1 MIINIKYDIIS
12 IIIINTRNKV
22 KFIIKILK
30 DFPAYLWSGW
40 GAIASI
46 FLFIAFWD
54 VGNQIYGDLVLP
66 SPLNT
71 FETLVL
77 MLQDES
83 VWVEINTT
91 LYRASV
97 GFGLSLLLG
106 SVLGLIAGFFATAS
120 MMSRPIVTILVG
132 MPPIAWIVL
141 AMIWFGMGDE
151 TVIFTVIIASF
162 PIIFVGALQG
172 TRTLDGDLKEM
183 ADSFKLPW
191 HMKFIDVYFPHIFS
205 YIFPAWV
212 SGLGMAWKIVI
223 MAELLATSDG
233 MGASL
238 AVARSQL
245 DTPTALALVV
255 IMIGSLMF
263 IEYIILEPIK
273 REVELWRS

>member
-1 MIINIKYDIIS
+1 M
-12 IIIINTRNKV
+12 
-22 KFIIKILK
+22 KFFLKILK

-46 FLFIAFWD
+46 LLFIALWD
-54 VGNQIYGDLVLP
+54 VGNQIYGNLVLP
-66 SPLNT
+66 SPLET
-71 FETLVL
+71 FKTLYA
-77 MLQDES
+77 MLHSKE
-83 VWVEINTT
+83 VWEQIDIT

-97 GFGLSLLLG
+97 GFGLSLLFG
-106 SVLGLIAGFFATAS
+106 SILGLIAGFFATAS
-120 MMSRPIVTILVG
+120 MMSRPVVTILVG

-151 TVIFTVIIASF
+151 TVIFTVIVASF

-183 ADSFKLPW
+183 ADSFHFPW
-191 HMKFIDVYFPHIFS
+191 HMKFMDVYFPHIFS

-233 MGASL
+233 MGAEL
-238 AVARSQL
+238 AIARSQL
-245 DTPTALALVV
+245 DTPTALALVT
-255 IMIGSLMF
+255 IMIASLMF

-273 REVELWRS
+273 REVESWRA

>member
-1 MIINIKYDIIS
+1 MKS
-12 IIIINTRNKV
+12 V
-22 KFIIKILK
+22 LKILK

-40 GAIASI
+40 GSIASI
-46 FLFIAFWD
+46 LLFIAFWD
-54 VGNQIYGDLVLP
+54 MGNQIYGDLVLP
-66 SPLNT
+66 SPLET
-71 FETLVL
+71 FETLYTMLGDKEVL
-77 MLQDES
+77 EQ
-83 VWVEINTT
+83 IKIT

-97 GFGLSLLLG
+97 GFGISLVFG
-106 SVLGLIAGFFATAS
+106 SALGLIAGFFATAS

-151 TVIFTVIIASF
+151 TVIFTVIVASF

-183 ADSFKLPW
+183 ADSFNLPW
-191 HMKFIDVYFPHIFS
+191 HMKFLDIYFPHIFS
-205 YIFPAWV
+205 YVFPAWV
-212 SGLGMAWKIVI
+212 SALGMAWKIVV

-233 MGASL
+233 IGASL

-263 IEYIILEPIK
+263 IEYIVLEPIK

>member
-1 MIINIKYDIIS
+1 M
-12 IIIINTRNKV
+12 
-22 KFIIKILK
+22 KFIFKILK

-46 FLFIAFWD
+46 LLFIALWD
-54 VGNQIYGDLVLP
+54 VGNQIYGNLVLP
-66 SPLNT
+66 APLET
-71 FETLVL
+71 FKALGL

-83 VWVEINTT
+83 VWHEIDIT
-91 LYRASV
+91 LYRAFT
-97 GFGLSLLLG
+97 GFAISLVLG
-106 SVLGLIAGFFATAS
+106 STLGLLAGFFATTS
-120 MMSRPIVTILVG
+120 IMCRPIVTILVG

-151 TVIFTVIIASF
+151 TVIFTVIVASF

-183 ADSFKLPW
+183 AESFNLPW
-191 HMKFIDVYFPHIFS
+191 HMKFTDVYFPHIFS
-205 YIFPAWV
+205 YVFPAWV
-212 SGLGMAWKIVI
+212 SGLGMSWKIVV

-233 MGASL
+233 IGALL

-245 DTPTALALVV
+245 DTPTALALVT
-255 IMIGSLMF
+255 IMIASLMF

>member
-1 MIINIKYDIIS
+1 M
-12 IIIINTRNKV
+12 
-22 KFIIKILK
+22 KFILKILK

-40 GAIASI
+40 GAIAAI
-46 FLFIAFWD
+46 LLFISIWD
-54 VGNQIYGDLVLP
+54 VGNQVYGNLVLP
-66 SPLNT
+66 SPLET
-71 FETLVL
+71 FQTLYL
-77 MLQDES
+77 MLQDDF
-83 VWVEINTT
+83 VIKEIKTT
-91 LYRASV
+91 LYRAGL
-97 GFGLSLLLG
+97 GFGSFLFFG
-106 SVLGLIAGFFATAS
+106 SMLGLLAGFFATAS
-120 MMSRPIVTILVG
+120 MMSRPIVTILMG

-172 TRTLDGDLKEM
+172 TRTLEGDLKEM
-183 ADSFKLPW
+183 ADSFNLPW
-191 HMKFIDVYFPHIFS
+191 HMKFIDIYFPHIFS

-212 SGLGMAWKIVI
+212 SALGMAWKIVI

-233 MGASL
+233 IGASL

-245 DTPTALALVV
+245 DTPTALALVT
-255 IMIGSLMF
+255 IMISSLMF